1 MSDPNS
7 SPRDGHASGSH
18 YQPSLSVVLIIVVL
32 FIGATFLM
40 VRTTPVSSGTPP
52 TTTSTT
58 SSSTSTT
65 SPTTTRVIKS
75 KVRVQVANGT
85 ATPSLAS
92 RYTQKLMT
100 QNWDTLPPVNAAHVT
115 ATIIYYNPGER
126 TAALEVA
133 TAVGVS
139 ASSVHPLGGGSPVPG
154 ASGDGV
160 IVILGPNSA
169 G

>member
-1 MSDPNS
+1 
-7 SPRDGHASGSH
+7 
-18 YQPSLSVVLIIVVL
+18 
-32 FIGATFLM
+32 M
-40 VRTTPVSSGTPP
+40 VRAVSPSSG
-52 TTTSTT
+52 
-58 SSSTSTT
+58 
-65 SPTTTRVIKS
+65 SPTTTTTTIAKSPGTTIPAGRVIKS

-85 ATPSLAS
+85 TIGSLAG

-100 QNWDTLPPVNAAHVT
+100 QNWDTLPPVNGPHVT
-115 ATIIYYNPGER
+115 ATVIYYNPGER

-139 ASSVHPLGGGSPVPG
+139 ASVVHPLGGGSPVPG

-160 IVILGPNSA
+160 IVILGPNSS